1 MALHQTYCGAKHVR
15 NYFAPIEG
23 LSNAP
28 LFFVGMHNTCSFVR
42 RETSENP
49 VVGQRR
55 REPGNSKSQP
65 SRAGKFEVATA
76 ETSRGWDG
84 PSRARLGT
92 QDTYRFLAP
101 PRSPRELATC
111 SSSPMS
117 GHLQILGHLQGAL
130 ASSRQ
135 VPLHRTVIARSEQPP
150 GQHPGAPA
158 GVATH
163 ARGWAGGA
171 APFSLEIRPASFLTD
186 KGGEELATGQWRGTR
201 EGGWRWP
208 RASWARN
215 LHGHCTLGTASRQA
229 PRSSSRRRDARARL
243 CRRSCSVF
251 VRN

>member
-111 SSSPMS
+111 SSSLMS

-135 VPLHRTVIARSEQPP
+135 VPLHRRPDIYRFLGTSKEPSRARDRFLFTDVRTSADSWAPP
-150 GQHPGAPA
+150 RSP
-158 GVATH
+158 
-163 ARGWAGGA
+163 RG
-171 APFSLEIRPASFLTD
+171 
-186 KGGEELATGQWRGTR
+186 LATG
-201 EGGWRWP
+201 
-208 RASWARN
+208 
-215 LHGHCTLGTASRQA
+215 
-229 PRSSSRRRDARARL
+229 SSSPT
-243 CRRSCSVF
+243 S
-251 VRN
+251 